1 MEEKIIEIKGKKIKV
16 SEVKF
21 VDTFKPEVKEKIE
34 SIGYMPAMLSISTD
48 LTLDEIKTKTEK
60 IIEKY
65 QSFAAFKNKIK
76 VLTGKKLEKLIE
88 EIKGT
93 DFNDNFISL
102 MQKDCEAFIKI
113 AEKSG
118 D

>member
-48 LTLDEIKTKTEK
+48 LTLDEINNLSKKDGLKIWQAYVELNEDFQKSETE
-60 IIEKY
+60 
-65 QSFAAFKNKIK
+65 
-76 VLTGKKLEKLIE
+76 V
-88 EIKGT
+88 
-93 DFNDNFISL
+93 
-102 MQKDCEAFIKI
+102 
-113 AEKSG
+113 AE
-118 D
+118 